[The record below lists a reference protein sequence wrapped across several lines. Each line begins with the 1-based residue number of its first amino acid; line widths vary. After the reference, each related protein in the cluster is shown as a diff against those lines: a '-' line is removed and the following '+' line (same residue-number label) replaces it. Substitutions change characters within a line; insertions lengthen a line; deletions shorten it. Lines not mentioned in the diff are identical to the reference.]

1 MTSLELR
8 TDALD
13 SVHVGSS
20 LVLHYSETGL
30 SLGNCSSVLADE
42 LCAVE
47 PLPFLPGK
55 TDYRVLAS
63 KIAQGIRSGARSMI
77 DACVLLHDGMLG
89 CDGDAALK
97 DTFLVELAA
106 KNVIPKR
113 SSRTGEGFEK
123 SKLSMLRKIGA
134 NADLLLDERLFK
146 YLEPGRSIL
155 FHLVRL
161 YEELQG
167 GHEQRVDELVKRLSV
182 QGALSRRYLIDQIK
196 LEEKANGKGQK
207 EKSAE
212 LWAVKVKTD
221 SDTDDFDVV
230 LLTPSQEALTRLD
243 QYSFDELSR
252 QLLGNFRI
260 SNDGCGIAV
269 VRLADISKV
278 ERLLQAIGLVRVSQ
292 VLLPYVPDGPIV
304 TDETVVVFGE
314 RSSAVCIDLD
324 ALEWLLPEEALDV
337 HGLAGRLLPTAKSRL
352 HLFASA
358 ETEGWSSLI
367 DQTDGSDQ

>member
-1 MTSLELR
+1 
-8 TDALD
+8 
-13 SVHVGSS
+13 
-20 LVLHYSETGL
+20 
-30 SLGNCSSVLADE
+30 
-42 LCAVE
+42 
-47 PLPFLPGK
+47 
-55 TDYRVLAS
+55 
-63 KIAQGIRSGARSMI
+63 MI